1 MEEKT
6 LGETLQEIRKNKN
19 VTVARLSEHTGVN
32 QVHLNLI
39 ESGKRLPSGELLEKM
54 SELFNVNE
62 KLKEN
67 LYLLLV
73 KEKLKNNIPDK
84 IIKKLT
90 LGKEGMPDAFIE
102 KIKADIKNVKAKID
116 KKKIDSV
123 LAEAAKLSKEDV
135 IELAESLK
143 QPVSDYLLLA
153 EYIPDEFIE
162 LMRYKDTE
170 KLLKG
175 IIGLDDDKKIE
186 KAVKSLADFISV
198 MTKD

>member
-123 LAEAAKLSKEDV
+123 LAEAAKLSKEEV

-143 QPVSDYLLLA
+143 QPAADYLLLA

-162 LMRYKDTE
+162 LMRYKDAE
-170 KLLKG
+170 RLIKG
-175 IIGLDDDKKIE
+175 ITGLDDDKKIE

-198 MTKD
+198 MIGA

>member
-62 KLKEN
+62 KLKES

-90 LGKEGMPDAFIE
+90 LGKEGMPDNFIE
-102 KIKADIKNVKAKID
+102 RIKTDIKNTKTKID
-116 KKKIDSV
+116 KKKIDAV
-123 LAEAAKLSKEDV
+123 LDYLIKLSKEEV

-143 QPVSDYLLLA
+143 QPAADYLLLA

-162 LMRYKDTE
+162 LMRYKDAE
-170 KLLKG
+170 RLIKG
-175 IIGLDDDKKIE
+175 ITGLDDDKKIE

-198 MTKD
+198 TTKD

>member
-1 MEEKT
+1 MGEKT

-39 ESGKRLPSGELLEKM
+39 ESGKRLPSGELLDKM

-62 KLKEN
+62 KLKES

-102 KIKADIKNVKAKID
+102 KIKVDIKNVKTKID
-116 KKKIDSV
+116 KKKIEAVLDSSV
-123 LAEAAKLSKEDV
+123 KLSKEEV

-170 KLLKG
+170 NLLKG

-198 MTKD
+198 TTGA

>member
-39 ESGKRLPSGELLEKM
+39 ESGKRLPSGELLDKM
-54 SELFNVNE
+54 SELFNINE
-62 KLKEN
+62 KLKES

-116 KKKIDSV
+116 KKKIDAVLDSSV
-123 LAEAAKLSKEDV
+123 KLSKEEV

-143 QPVSDYLLLA
+143 QPLSDYLLLA

-170 KLLKG
+170 RLLKG
-175 IIGLDDDKKIE
+175 IARLDDDKKIE
-186 KAVKSLADFISV
+186 KAVGSLADFVSV
-198 MTKD
+198 TTKD

>member
-62 KLKEN
+62 KLKES

-90 LGKEGMPDAFIE
+90 LGKEGMPDNFIE
-102 KIKADIKNVKAKID
+102 RLKGDIKNTKTKID
-116 KKKIDSV
+116 KKKIDAV
-123 LAEAAKLSKEDV
+123 LDYLIKLSKEEV

-143 QPVSDYLLLA
+143 QPVADYLLLA

-170 KLLKG
+170 RLIKG
-175 IIGLDDDKKIE
+175 IARLDDAQKIE
-186 KAVKSLADFISV
+186 KAVKSLADFLSV

>member
-54 SELFNVNE
+54 SELFNINE
-62 KLKEN
+62 KLKES

-116 KKKIDSV
+116 KKKIDAV
-123 LAEAAKLSKEDV
+123 LDYRIKLSKEEV

-143 QPVSDYLLLA
+143 QPAADYLLLA

-162 LMRYKDTE
+162 LMRYKDAE
-170 KLLKG
+170 RLIKG
-175 IIGLDDDKKIE
+175 ITGLDDAQKIE
-186 KAVKSLADFISV
+186 KAVKSLADFVSV
-198 MTKD
+198 TTKD

>member
-1 MEEKT
+1 MEQKT

-54 SELFNVNE
+54 SELFNINE
-62 KLKEN
+62 KLKES

-84 IIKKLT
+84 IIKKLI

-102 KIKADIKNVKAKID
+102 KIKVDIKNVKTKIA
-116 KKKIDSV
+116 KKKIEAVLDSSV
-123 LAEAAKLSKEDV
+123 KLSKEEV
-135 IELAESLK
+135 IELAESLN
-143 QPVSDYLLLA
+143 QPAPDYLLLA

-170 KLLKG
+170 RLIKG
-175 IIGLDDDKKIE
+175 IARLDDAKKIE
-186 KAVKSLADFISV
+186 KAVKSLADFLSV
-198 MTKD
+198 TTGA

>member
-54 SELFNVNE
+54 SELFNINE
-62 KLKEN
+62 KLKES

-116 KKKIDSV
+116 KKKIDAV
-123 LAEAAKLSKEDV
+123 LDYRIKLSKEEV

-143 QPVSDYLLLA
+143 QPAADYLLLA

-162 LMRYKDTE
+162 LMRYKDAE
-170 KLLKG
+170 RLIKG
-175 IIGLDDDKKIE
+175 ITGLDDDKKIE
-186 KAVKSLADFISV
+186 KAVKSLSDFVSV
-198 MTKD
+198 VVNA

>member
-1 MEEKT
+1 MGEKT

-39 ESGKRLPSGELLEKM
+39 ESGKRLPSGELLDKM

-62 KLKEN
+62 KLKES

-84 IIKKLT
+84 IIKKLI

-102 KIKADIKNVKAKID
+102 KIKVDIKNVKTKID
-116 KKKIDSV
+116 KKKIEAVLDSSV
-123 LAEAAKLSKEDV
+123 KLSKEEV

-170 KLLKG
+170 RLLKG

>member
-1 MEEKT
+1 MEQKT

-54 SELFNVNE
+54 SELFNINE
-62 KLKEN
+62 KLKES

-102 KIKADIKNVKAKID
+102 KIKVDIKNVKTKID
-116 KKKIDSV
+116 KKKIEAVLDSSV
-123 LAEAAKLSKEDV
+123 KLSKEEV

-170 KLLKG
+170 RLLKG

>member
-1 MEEKT
+1 MEQKT

-39 ESGKRLPSGELLEKM
+39 ESGKRLPSGELLDKM

-62 KLKEN
+62 KLKES

-84 IIKKLT
+84 IIKKLI
-90 LGKEGMPDAFIE
+90 LGKEGMPNAFIE
-102 KIKADIKNVKAKID
+102 KIKVDIKNVKTKID
-116 KKKIDSV
+116 KKKIEAVLDSSV
-123 LAEAAKLSKEDV
+123 KLSKEDV

-170 KLLKG
+170 RLLKG

-186 KAVKSLADFISV
+186 KAVGSLADFISV
-198 MTKD
+198 MTGA

>member
-1 MEEKT
+1 MEQKT

-39 ESGKRLPSGELLEKM
+39 ESGKRLPSGELLDKM

-62 KLKEN
+62 KLKES

-84 IIKKLT
+84 IIKKLI
-90 LGKEGMPDAFIE
+90 LGKEGMPNAFIE
-102 KIKADIKNVKAKID
+102 KIKVDIKNVKTKID
-116 KKKIDSV
+116 KKKIEAVLDSSV
-123 LAEAAKLSKEDV
+123 KLSKEDV
-135 IELAESLK
+135 VELAESLK
-143 QPVSDYLLLA
+143 QPVSNYLLLA

-170 KLLKG
+170 RLLKG

-186 KAVKSLADFISV
+186 KAVGSLADFISV
-198 MTKD
+198 MTGA

>member
-198 MTKD
+198 TTGA

>member
-1 MEEKT
+1 MEQKT

-39 ESGKRLPSGELLEKM
+39 ESGKRLPSGELLDKM
-54 SELFNVNE
+54 SELFNINE
-62 KLKEN
+62 KLKES

-84 IIKKLT
+84 IIKKLI

-102 KIKADIKNVKAKID
+102 KIKVDIKNVKTKID
-116 KKKIDSV
+116 KKKIEAVLDSSV
-123 LAEAAKLSKEDV
+123 KLSKEDV

-143 QPVSDYLLLA
+143 QPVSDYLLFA

-170 KLLKG
+170 RLLKG
-175 IIGLDDDKKIE
+175 IARLDDYKKIE
-186 KAVKSLADFISV
+186 KAVGSLADFIGIA
-198 MTKD
+198 TNA

>member
-1 MEEKT
+1 MEQKT

-39 ESGKRLPSGELLEKM
+39 ESGKRLPSGELLDKM

-62 KLKEN
+62 KLKES

-102 KIKADIKNVKAKID
+102 RLKGDIKNTKTKID
-116 KKKIDSV
+116 KKKIDAV
-123 LAEAAKLSKEDV
+123 LDYRIKLSKEDV

-143 QPVSDYLLLA
+143 QPVSDYLLFA

-170 KLLKG
+170 RLLKG
-175 IIGLDDDKKIE
+175 IARLDDYKKIE
-186 KAVKSLADFISV
+186 KAVGSLADFIGIA
-198 MTKD
+198 TNA

>member
-1 MEEKT
+1 MEQKT

-39 ESGKRLPSGELLEKM
+39 ESGKRLPSGELLDKM

-62 KLKEN
+62 KLKES

-102 KIKADIKNVKAKID
+102 KIKVDIKNVKTKID
-116 KKKIDSV
+116 KKKIEAVLDSSV
-123 LAEAAKLSKEDV
+123 KLSKEDV

-170 KLLKG
+170 RLLKG

-186 KAVKSLADFISV
+186 KAVGSLADFISV
-198 MTKD
+198 MTGA

>member
-1 MEEKT
+1 MVEKT

-39 ESGKRLPSGELLEKM
+39 ESGKRLPSGELLDKM
-54 SELFNVNE
+54 SELFNINE
-62 KLKEN
+62 KLKES

-102 KIKADIKNVKAKID
+102 RLKGDIKNTKTKID
-116 KKKIDSV
+116 KKKIDAV
-123 LAEAAKLSKEDV
+123 LDYRIKLSKEDV

-170 KLLKG
+170 RLIKG
-175 IIGLDDDKKIE
+175 IARLDDAQKIE
-186 KAVKSLADFISV
+186 KAVKSLADFLSV
-198 MTKD
+198 AASA

>member
-62 KLKEN
+62 KLKES

-90 LGKEGMPDAFIE
+90 LGKEGMPD
-102 KIKADIKNVKAKID
+102 N
-116 KKKIDSV
+116 
-123 LAEAAKLSKEDV
+123 
-135 IELAESLK
+135 
-143 QPVSDYLLLA
+143 
-153 EYIPDEFIE
+153 
-162 LMRYKDTE
+162 
-170 KLLKG
+170 
-175 IIGLDDDKKIE
+175 IG
-186 KAVKSLADFISV
+186 
-198 MTKD
+198 

>member
-6 LGETLQEIRKNKN
+6 LGETIQEIRKNKN

-84 IIKKLT
+84 VIKKLI
-90 LGKEGMPDAFIE
+90 LGKEGMPDNFIE
-102 KIKADIKNVKAKID
+102 RIKTDIKNTKAKID
-116 KKKIDSV
+116 KKKIDAV
-123 LAEAAKLSKEDV
+123 LDYRIKLSKEEV

-143 QPVSDYLLLA
+143 QPAADYLLLA

-162 LMRYKDTE
+162 LMRYKDAE
-170 KLLKG
+170 RLIKG
-175 IIGLDDDKKIE
+175 ITGLDDDKKIE
-186 KAVKSLADFISV
+186 KAVKSLSDFVSV
-198 MTKD
+198 VVNA

>member
-1 MEEKT
+1 
-6 LGETLQEIRKNKN
+6 
-19 VTVARLSEHTGVN
+19 
-32 QVHLNLI
+32 
-39 ESGKRLPSGELLEKM
+39 M

-62 KLKEN
+62 KLKES

-84 IIKKLT
+84 IIKKLI

-102 KIKADIKNVKAKID
+102 KIKVDIKNVKTKID
-116 KKKIDSV
+116 KKKIEAVLDSSV
-123 LAEAAKLSKEDV
+123 KLSKEDV

-143 QPVSDYLLLA
+143 QPVSDYLLFA

-170 KLLKG
+170 RLLKG

-198 MTKD
+198 MTKY